1 MMYYI
6 FIVGKY
12 LLSTFQDCVI
22 IKRGSL
28 WIKILIDMEQNK
40 ISEDETQKYA
50 LRPRKDLKKP
60 TRIRSNYY
68 EY

>member
-1 MMYYI
+1 
-6 FIVGKY
+6 
-12 LLSTFQDCVI
+12 
-22 IKRGSL
+22 
-28 WIKILIDMEQNK
+28 MEQNK

-68 EY
+68 YEFNKKPKQLLSECMFVFVMMIN